1 MKILSSSCI
10 KDLHSVYDYEKYC
23 NYFLFDTKCQQ
34 YGGSGN
40 QFDWSILHAYNG
52 NVPFLLSGGINP
64 YSAKAL
70 REFHHPRLAGYDLNS
85 RFETKP
91 GRKDTERIRLF
102 LNELRQQ

>member
-1 MKILSSSCI
+1 MS
-10 KDLHSVYDYEKYC
+10 
-23 NYFLFDTKCQQ
+23 LFC
-34 YGGSGN
+34 
-40 QFDWSILHAYNG
+40 LVA
-52 NVPFLLSGGINP
+52 
-64 YSAKAL
+64 AL